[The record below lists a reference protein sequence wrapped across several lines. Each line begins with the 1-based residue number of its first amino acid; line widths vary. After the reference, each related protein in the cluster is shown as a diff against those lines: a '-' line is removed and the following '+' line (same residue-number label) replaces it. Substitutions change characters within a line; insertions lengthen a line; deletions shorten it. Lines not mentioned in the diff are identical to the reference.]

1 VALTLASGRVVIDLF
16 EEDCP
21 AHTENFKRL
30 VTTGYLNGTTFH
42 RVCAGFAQG
51 GDPTGTGTGGRDH
64 PIPAEIKRPHLRGS
78 LVAARLD
85 NDPNSTKESHGS
97 QFLIMKVPHAQ
108 FDGKYT
114 VFGQVVEGMDIVD
127 KILMGDREKG
137 GLIDAGAGDRILR
150 AEILPPVGR

>member
-1 VALTLASGRVVIDLF
+1 MALTLASGRVVIDLF